1 MSGLSPVFHD
11 CIVTVF
17 IFIIIVIIVFIIIIV
32 ILIIIILLRKL
43 SGLITED
50 ACGLELFHGALAE
63 VAFKISLSKHC
74 QHENQKA
81 SSRYN
86 LDQPQQDLDQ
96 VQMPLSLSHEQKEEG
111 ASLLAA
117 STLILGQYWAVW

>member
-32 ILIIIILLRKL
+32 IILLRKL

-74 QHENQKA
+74 QHQNQKPP
-81 SSRYN
+81 SRYN
-86 LDQPQQDLDQ
+86 LDQPQQDLHQ

-117 STLILGQYWAVW
+117 STLILGHYWAVW